1 MRNNLIFGLFAV
13 AAMAFVSCS
22 KENELSIPEQSGHYV
37 TFSTGTPETK
47 TAITLDGTTYSAVW
61 TSTDA
66 DNIHVYENGVEG
78 IADVTLS
85 DENKKATF
93 KVLFDGTPTAP
104 FTYTAIL
111 AGSSWYDLNTK
122 IASIPYAQAPAA
134 NNIDGNADI
143 LVAKPIERTT
153 QPGSNEE
160 IHFQFKRIVS
170 VNKMTVKGLEV
181 GDQVT
186 KVTISGD
193 KNITADYSF
202 ENDALDYSTG
212 LDEIELTYAA
222 NNVVGSAGTFDVY
235 FICAPV
241 EDATLAIKVETNNH
255 TYEKTFTKT
264 ISFDLETVAEFVAN
278 VTCCESVSGGSS
290 NVEIFNE
297 SFDGCDGTGG
307 RDNSF
312 SGSIASSSYSDATM
326 ATEPGWTMSNVKAAK
341 GCIKVGS
348 SSTGSA
354 TTKAIGIT
362 QSSATITF
370 DAALWN
376 NKDEKYVIVLS
387 LVDAPEGA
395 AISPTE
401 FTLEKSTWNN
411 YSATITNADENTKVK
426 FTEKQTT
433 TRFFLDNIIVSEE
446 RTNDPNTVSLTV
458 AENTEINGSATEATI
473 EISSNK
479 AWKVTSTDELLE
491 GAPIKI
497 EGTAQTTSF
506 TVNFAEANASVTE
519 AKVAHLTVVAGAGTY
534 AVTKEITV
542 TQKAVTPYINL
553 DNKTLTAE
561 ASATSA
567 TFTVTGCNFDWDVVS
582 VTVDGASNPSYTA
595 TKGENGVV
603 TVTFPSNAAN
613 GATTLDKTIVV
624 TVGDSD
630 IKTNT
635 CTITQAGETYVDPN
649 KRYYIAVTESLSDW
663 SGNYL
668 IVSGNK
674 ALPANNITGKS
685 HTPTTV
691 SVAGGM
697 IEATND
703 VKKLN
708 VAISAGSVSGKW
720 YMHGLTGYYGDGG
733 SSGSFAVSET
743 GIDNE
748 ISYDEGFSIKSG
760 SNYLRLNSG
769 YFRYYQSATQGDAIT
784 LYKYNGSASELL
796 IGQLVVGDISCT
808 NNGQSTSSLTFSWDA
823 VTGAVKYMVSAD
835 GGEYADNGTATTCT
849 LSGLEPNTSHSISVK
864 AIGDGVLYTDSEPK
878 TSETGTTKDNQGGG
892 DTTPQTVKYTVTS
905 TSAVSVS
912 GTAPDGSSATYSSTS
927 NTKCQLTAN
936 NSMTL
941 TLNGFSGKKIT
952 GLVLSMKSNTSNG
965 AGYMSMTAGSN
976 TLASIGSS
984 SNGINFNNASWYG
997 AWSTSYVDITVPVT
1011 ATTVGNSESVVI
1023 TIGATVNSLYC
1034 ESFEISYE

>member
-1 MRNNLIFGLFAV
+1 MRRNAFFGLIAV
-13 AAMAFVSCS
+13 AAIAAVSCN
-22 KENELSIPEQSGHYV
+22 KEINLENEVSVPGKHYV
-37 TFSTGTPETK
+37 TFTAGAIETK
-47 TAITLDGTTYSAVW
+47 TAISLEGDAYSATW
-61 TSTDA
+61 TAA
-66 DNIHVYENGVEG
+66 DEANIHIYENSVQGVSEM
-78 IADVTLS
+78 TLS
-85 DENKKATF
+85 DANKKATF
-93 KVLFDGTPTAP
+93 KSLFEDGATAP
-104 FTYTAIL
+104 FTYSAIL
-111 AGSSWYDLNTK
+111 AGADWYDLNTK

-143 LVAKPIERTT
+143 LVAKPIQRTT

-160 IHFQFKRIVS
+160 MHFQFKRIVS
-170 VNKMTVKGLEV
+170 INKMTVKGLEV

-202 ENDALDYSTG
+202 ENDALDYSAG

-222 NNVVGSAGTFDVY
+222 NNVVGNSGTFDVY

-241 EDATLAIKVETNNH
+241 EDATLAIKVETDNH

-278 VTCCESVSGGSS
+278 VTCCEPVSGGSS

-307 RDNSF
+307 RDDSF
-312 SGSIASSSYSDATM
+312 SGSIASSNYSDATM

-341 GCIKVGS
+341 ECIKVGS

-401 FTLEKSTWNN
+401 FTLEKSKWNN

-458 AENTEINGSATEATI
+458 AENTEINGSVTEATI
-473 EISSNK
+473 GIASNK
-479 AWKVTSTDELLE
+479 AWKVTSTDALL
-491 GAPIKI
+491 ADSPIKI

-506 TVNFAEANASVTE
+506 TVNFAEANTSVTE
-519 AKVAHLTVVAGAGTY
+519 DKVAHLTVVAGAGTY

-553 DNKTLTAE
+553 DKKTLTAE

-567 TFTVTGCNFDWDVVS
+567 TFTVTGCNFNWDVVS
-582 VTVDGASNPSYTA
+582 VIVDGASNPSYTA

-613 GATTLDKTIVV
+613 GATTLNKTIVV
-624 TVGDSD
+624 TVGDSS

-635 CTITQAGETYVDPN
+635 CTITQEGETYVDPN
-649 KRYYIAVTESLSDW
+649 KRYYVEVTESLDDW

-668 IVSGNK
+668 IVSGTK
-674 ALPANNITGKS
+674 ALPANNISGKS
-685 HTPTTV
+685 HTPATV
-691 SVAGGM
+691 SVAGGK
-697 IEATND
+697 IEATDNI
-703 VKKLN
+703 KILN
-708 VAISAGSVSGKW
+708 VTISAGSTSNKW
-720 YMHGLTGYYGDGG
+720 YIHGLTGYYGDGG
-733 SSGSFAVSET
+733 SSGSFSVSENC
-743 GIDNE
+743 IDNE
-748 ISYDEGFSIKSG
+748 ITFDSGFTIKSG
-760 SNYLRLNSG
+760 DNYL
-769 YFRYYQSATQGDAIT
+769 
-784 LYKYNGSASELL
+784 
-796 IGQLVVGDISCT
+796 
-808 NNGQSTSSLTFSWDA
+808 
-823 VTGAVKYMVSAD
+823 
-835 GGEYADNGTATTCT
+835 
-849 LSGLEPNTSHSISVK
+849 
-864 AIGDGVLYTDSEPK
+864 
-878 TSETGTTKDNQGGG
+878 
-892 DTTPQTVKYTVTS
+892 
-905 TSAVSVS
+905 
-912 GTAPDGSSATYSSTS
+912 
-927 NTKCQLTAN
+927 
-936 NSMTL
+936 
-941 TLNGFSGKKIT
+941 
-952 GLVLSMKSNTSNG
+952 
-965 AGYMSMTAGSN
+965 
-976 TLASIGSS
+976 
-984 SNGINFNNASWYG
+984 
-997 AWSTSYVDITVPVT
+997 
-1011 ATTVGNSESVVI
+1011 
-1023 TIGATVNSLYC
+1023 
-1034 ESFEISYE
+1034 

>member
-1 MRNNLIFGLFAV
+1 MRRNAFFGLIAV
-13 AAMAFVSCS
+13 AAIAAVSCNKEIS
-22 KENELSIPEQSGHYV
+22 IENEVLAPGKHYV
-37 TFSTGTPETK
+37 TFTAGAIETK
-47 TAITLDGTTYSAVW
+47 TAISLEGDAYSATW
-61 TSTDA
+61 TAA
-66 DNIHVYENGVEG
+66 DEANIHIYENSVQGVSEM
-78 IADVTLS
+78 TLS
-85 DENKKATF
+85 DANKKATF
-93 KVLFDGTPTAP
+93 KSLFEDGATAP
-104 FTYTAIL
+104 FTYSAIL
-111 AGSSWYDLNTK
+111 AGADWYDLNTK

-143 LVAKPIERTT
+143 LVAKPIQRTT

-160 IHFQFKRIVS
+160 MHFQFKRIVS
-170 VNKMTVKGLEV
+170 INKMTVKGLEV

-202 ENDALDYSTG
+202 ENDALDYSAG

-222 NNVVGSAGTFDVY
+222 NNVVGNSGTFDVY

-290 NVEIFNE
+290 NVEIFKE

-307 RDNSF
+307 RDDSF
-312 SGSIASSSYSDATM
+312 SGSIASSNYSDATM

-341 GCIKVGS
+341 ECIKVGS

-411 YSATITNADENTKVK
+411 YSATITNADDNTKVK

-473 EISSNK
+473 DIASNK
-479 AWKVTSTDELLE
+479 AWKVTSTDALLE

-506 TVNFAEANASVTE
+506 TVNFAEANTSVTD

-567 TFTVTGCNFDWDVVS
+567 TFTVTGCNFNWDVVS

-613 GATTLDKTIVV
+613 GATTLNKTIVV
-624 TVGDSD
+624 TVGDSS

-635 CTITQAGETYVDPN
+635 CTITQEGETYVDPN
-649 KRYYIAVTESLSDW
+649 KRYYVEVTESLDDW

-668 IVSGNK
+668 IVSGTK
-674 ALPANNITGKS
+674 ALPANNISGKN
-685 HTPTTV
+685 HTPATV
-691 SVAGGM
+691 SVAGGK
-697 IEATND
+697 IEATDNI
-703 VKKLN
+703 KILN
-708 VAISAGSVSGKW
+708 VTISAGSTSNKW
-720 YMHGLTGYYGDGG
+720 YIHGLTGYYGDGG
-733 SSGSFAVSET
+733 SSGSFSVSEN

-748 ISYDEGFSIKSG
+748 ITFDSGFTIKSG
-760 SNYLRLNSG
+760 DNYLRLNSG
-769 YFRYYQSATQGDAIT
+769 YFRYYQTATQGDAIT
-784 LYKYNGSASELL
+784 LYKFNGSSSELL
-796 IGQLVVGDISCT
+796 IGQLVLGDITCT
-808 NNGQSTSSLTFSWDA
+808 NNGKSTSSLSFSWSA

-835 GGEYADNGTATTCT
+835 GGGYADNGTATTYT
-849 LSGLEPNTSHSISVK
+849 LSGLDPNTSHSISVK
-864 AIGDGVLYTDSEPK
+864 AIGDGVFYTDSEPK
-878 TSETGTTKDNQGGG
+878 TSETGTTKDSQSGDNSRTYTYTFTNKSWAASEAVSSGTLPEITWTGTEDGNQLTSGQGVQI
-892 DTTPQTVKYTVTS
+892 TTAKS
-905 TSAVSVS
+905 GVSVS
-912 GTAPDGSSATYSSTS
+912 SSQSFSKVSKVIVTYCTNAKSGVGAIKVKVGEGTQQSFSVTKPSSGGTDLKTCEFDFAYETGIVNFVVDCTTSS
-927 NTKCQLTAN
+927 
-936 NSMTL
+936 
-941 TLNGFSGKKIT
+941 
-952 GLVLSMKSNTSNG
+952 V
-965 AGYMSMTAGSN
+965 Y
-976 TLASIGSS
+976 
-984 SNGINFNNASWYG
+984 INA
-997 AWSTSYVDITVPVT
+997 I
-1011 ATTVGNSESVVI
+1011 
-1023 TIGATVNSLYC
+1023 
-1034 ESFEISYE
+1034 EIIAE